1 MKNHKQALSIL
12 LIDANQLDANLVQRL
27 IIRISQGLWTSTH
40 VSSLEDGVQVY
51 QAYQD
56 VHPERQSF
64 DGVILTLSL
73 PDLKGVD
80 VVRKFS
86 QIYPNAIIIVL
97 TESSNKPLR
106 QEVLAMG
113 ISQFLIKEEISINQL
128 ESAIQTLTLG
138 IRTHPSDASPIS

>member
-1 MKNHKQALSIL
+1 MKNNKQVLSIL
-12 LIDANQLDANLVQRL
+12 LIDANQLDANLIQRL

-56 VHPERQSF
+56 VHPRKQSF
-64 DGVILTLSL
+64 DCVILTLSL

-80 VVRKFS
+80 VVKKFS
-86 QIYPNAIIIVL
+86 QIYPNATIIIL
-97 TESSNKPLR
+97 TESANKSLK
-106 QEVLAMG
+106 QDVLAMG

-128 ESAIQTLTLG
+128 ESALQTLTLSSLL
-138 IRTHPSDASPIS
+138 SDPTGGN